1 MKRRQ
6 EAERKRVE
14 LELQL
19 KFVKEEEDL
28 LAEELGIKDNPET
41 STLLPSHAADYM
53 VQHSQRKER
62 EQIQRECAHRGTPTE
77 LPVFAG
83 DPADWPLFIT
93 FYEHTT
99 EKCGLSNWENM
110 LRLQKALKGPA
121 LEAVRS
127 RLLLPEVVPQVIAT
141 LRSRYGRS
149 THLISALIDKVHR
162 TPAPCL
168 EKPETV
174 VAFGEA
180 VQSMV
185 DHMKAAGRQAHLTN
199 PLLLKEIVEKLPI
212 SEQYNWT
219 RFVSHIE
226 EPDLLMFREYMAEL
240 QSTAE
245 VLSSRESPS
254 LKQAER
260 KKPSTRGYV
269 HTHVETQGAT
279 PSGTNHFKVGKSC
292 LICNNRGH
300 EVDKCFVFGAMAVKE
315 RWMKARAL
323 SLCFGCLG
331 KHNWRTCH
339 NRPVCGREGCT
350 YRHHALLHGADE
362 ERGVSNG
369 TSASVSVRDG
379 GNNGGAVAESNHHQH
394 ALSSSNMLFRIVPIT
409 VYGPT
414 STVTTFAFLDEGSSM
429 TLVDEDLA
437 EELGVEGEVEPLC
450 IRWTGD
456 TTRVEAGSRRV
467 NFKVGPVGSAKSFAI
482 NSVRTVP
489 KLNLP
494 RQSFVPDEGRW
505 KHLKRLPVREYHD
518 AEPKVLIGL
527 DNLRLM
533 VPLRTIEG
541 AAGDPIAVKTRLGW
555 CIYGK
560 PMKVECERLL
570 HICECNNQA
579 EILETMRK
587 FYDLEQVGVVR
598 VVELDPDVRRAQ
610 HLLETTTVRIGK
622 RFESGLLWKADDIQ
636 LPSSIGM
643 ASRRF
648 DCLEKRM
655 ERDGQLKLQVRRQI
669 HDLLEKQYI
678 HKATAQ
684 ELAEADPKR
693 IWYLPIGLVTNPNK
707 PGKVRLI
714 WDAAAKAQGISLNDV
729 LLKGPDEVMSLPG
742 VLFRFRLYAV
752 ATCADVKEMFLQI
765 RLRKADKHAQRFLWR
780 DDPAHELET
789 YIVDVVTFGSTCSP
803 ATAQYV
809 KNRNAKEH
817 IEQFPRAVESILE
830 STYVDDFLDSFG
842 TVEEACQVA
851 KEVREIFRNG
861 GFELRNWSSND
872 LMVTKSLGESDGGT
886 IKCLSSTGD
895 DTERVLGMRWNPA
908 SDELGF
914 CTRACTAVSGVL
926 TAERIPTKRE
936 VLRCVMSL
944 YDPLGLL
951 AMFVIHGKILIQDL
965 WRTGTQWDEEI
976 SSNQY
981 RDWRRWVDLFQ
992 TIADIRIPRCYF
1004 TEACMKTYE
1013 NSEWHLFV
1021 DASQHAY
1028 ACVLYLRI
1036 VDDTGEAQCTL
1047 VGGKAKVAPLKP
1059 LTIPK
1064 LELQACVL
1072 GARFLLYTQEHHPIK
1087 AKRRVLWS
1095 DSTVALSWIRADP
1108 RNYKPFVAHRVVELL
1123 ESTSANEWRW
1133 VPTDHNPADEATKWK
1148 GRSNFSYDSTWFQ
1161 GPWFLQEKEDSWPKQ
1176 RAVDTGTAD
1185 EERRVNLH
1193 VEATD
1198 TGLLPIPY
1206 ERFSKL
1212 ERLQRTIGW
1221 IVRYVGNLGRKVKDE
1236 PALGGNLRHE
1246 ELCKANVVLWKQTQ
1260 REFFPEEILILNS
1273 ENGGDGSKGKTVS
1286 KRSRIYQLLPFLD
1299 EENVLRMR
1307 GRIGAAAEV
1316 PYCAR
1321 YPVILPNNCK
1331 LAELIVDRYHRV
1343 YRHANNET
1351 VVNELRQQFQ
1361 IPKLRVLVMKVA
1373 KSCAFCTIRRSLP
1386 QIPPMAPLP
1395 KERLAAFVRAFTFVG
1410 LDYFGPVLVKRGRS
1424 NEKRWVALFTCLT
1437 IRAVHLEVVHSLSTE
1452 SCVMA
1457 VRRFV
1462 ARRGAPVEIFS
1473 DNGTNFVGA
1482 SRQLQMEIQQRNDIL
1497 AATFTNEHTRWTFN
1511 PPGAPHMGGV
1521 WERMVR
1527 SVKAAI
1533 STVMEV
1539 KNTPDDETFATVLY
1553 DAEAM
1558 INSRPLTYVPL
1569 DPENQ
1574 EAITPNH
1581 FLLGSSS
1588 GIKQQPA
1595 LPTNYRDS
1603 LRGNWKLAQHIL
1615 DGVWKRWIKEYL
1627 PVITRQCKWFE
1638 NVREIRSGDLV
1649 LVLEG
1654 TIRNNWN
1661 RGIVEDVI
1669 RGVDGHVRQ
1678 AWVRTATGTLR
1689 RPVAKLALLDLKT
1702 QGDHT

>member
-41 STLLPSHAADYM
+41 STLLPSHAADNM

-62 EQIQRECAHRGTPTE
+62 EQIQREGAHRGTPTE

-254 LKQAER
+254 
-260 KKPSTRGYV
+260 
-269 HTHVETQGAT
+269 
-279 PSGTNHFKVGKSC
+279 
-292 LICNNRGH
+292 GH

-339 NRPVCGREGCT
+339 NRP
-350 YRHHALLHGADE
+350 
-362 ERGVSNG
+362 
-369 TSASVSVRDG
+369 
-379 GNNGGAVAESNHHQH
+379 H
-394 ALSSSNMLFRIVPIT
+394 ALSSSNTLFRIVPIT

-655 ERDGQLKLQVRRQI
+655 ERDGQLKLQ
-669 HDLLEKQYI
+669 
-678 HKATAQ
+678 
-684 ELAEADPKR
+684 
-693 IWYLPIGLVTNPNK
+693 
-707 PGKVRLI
+707 
-714 WDAAAKAQGISLNDV
+714 
-729 LLKGPDEVMSLPG
+729 
-742 VLFRFRLYAV
+742 
-752 ATCADVKEMFLQI
+752 
-765 RLRKADKHAQRFLWR
+765 
-780 DDPAHELET
+780 
-789 YIVDVVTFGSTCSP
+789 
-803 ATAQYV
+803 
-809 KNRNAKEH
+809 
-817 IEQFPRAVESILE
+817 
-830 STYVDDFLDSFG
+830 
-842 TVEEACQVA
+842 
-851 KEVREIFRNG
+851 
-861 GFELRNWSSND
+861 
-872 LMVTKSLGESDGGT
+872 SDGGT

-1108 RNYKPFVAHRVVELL
+1108 RNYKPFVAHR
-1123 ESTSANEWRW
+1123 S
-1133 VPTDHNPADEATKWK
+1133 
-1148 GRSNFSYDSTWFQ
+1148 G
-1161 GPWFLQEKEDSWPKQ
+1161 
-1176 RAVDTGTAD
+1176 
-1185 EERRVNLH
+1185 
-1193 VEATD
+1193 
-1198 TGLLPIPY
+1198 
-1206 ERFSKL
+1206 
-1212 ERLQRTIGW
+1212 
-1221 IVRYVGNLGRKVKDE
+1221 
-1236 PALGGNLRHE
+1236 
-1246 ELCKANVVLWKQTQ
+1246 
-1260 REFFPEEILILNS
+1260 
-1273 ENGGDGSKGKTVS
+1273 
-1286 KRSRIYQLLPFLD
+1286 
-1299 EENVLRMR
+1299 
-1307 GRIGAAAEV
+1307 
-1316 PYCAR
+1316 
-1321 YPVILPNNCK
+1321 
-1331 LAELIVDRYHRV
+1331 
-1343 YRHANNET
+1343 
-1351 VVNELRQQFQ
+1351 
-1361 IPKLRVLVMKVA
+1361 
-1373 KSCAFCTIRRSLP
+1373 
-1386 QIPPMAPLP
+1386 
-1395 KERLAAFVRAFTFVG
+1395 RAFG
-1410 LDYFGPVLVKRGRS
+1410 
-1424 NEKRWVALFTCLT
+1424 E
-1437 IRAVHLEVVHSLSTE
+1437 HLGE
-1452 SCVMA
+1452 
-1457 VRRFV
+1457 
-1462 ARRGAPVEIFS
+1462 
-1473 DNGTNFVGA
+1473 
-1482 SRQLQMEIQQRNDIL
+1482 
-1497 AATFTNEHTRWTFN
+1497 
-1511 PPGAPHMGGV
+1511 
-1521 WERMVR
+1521 
-1527 SVKAAI
+1527 
-1533 STVMEV
+1533 
-1539 KNTPDDETFATVLY
+1539 
-1553 DAEAM
+1553 
-1558 INSRPLTYVPL
+1558 
-1569 DPENQ
+1569 
-1574 EAITPNH
+1574 
-1581 FLLGSSS
+1581 
-1588 GIKQQPA
+1588 
-1595 LPTNYRDS
+1595 
-1603 LRGNWKLAQHIL
+1603 
-1615 DGVWKRWIKEYL
+1615 
-1627 PVITRQCKWFE
+1627 
-1638 NVREIRSGDLV
+1638 
-1649 LVLEG
+1649 
-1654 TIRNNWN
+1654 
-1661 RGIVEDVI
+1661 
-1669 RGVDGHVRQ
+1669 
-1678 AWVRTATGTLR
+1678 
-1689 RPVAKLALLDLKT
+1689 
-1702 QGDHT
+1702 